1 MDEKKCCG
9 SCEDCDS
16 NNKDTQNLKKPIVIL
31 GSEEDD
37 LKSIRKETTLPFF
50 IGALVLL
57 SVVIAYLAIVQ

>member
-1 MDEKKCCG
+1 MSKEECG
-9 SCEDCDS
+9 GTCEDCGDCK
-16 NNKDTQNLKKPIVIL
+16 NTQNIKQPAVNTDLQ
-31 GSEEDD
+31 EDD